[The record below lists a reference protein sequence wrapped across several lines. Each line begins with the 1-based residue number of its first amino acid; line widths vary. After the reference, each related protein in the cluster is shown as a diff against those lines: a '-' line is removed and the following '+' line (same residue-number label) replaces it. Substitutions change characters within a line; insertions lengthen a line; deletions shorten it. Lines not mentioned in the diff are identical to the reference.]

1 MDIIAS
7 HQHGLAEQLA
17 HEAAALAGRDRDAVQ
32 RAIVGHHLYQHSG
45 GRHTFALIAAA
56 ASLALD
62 RRLARLAKS
71 ARAAKR
77 WPRRDDALAGR
88 LELFAGEARRIDRER
103 CEALLLAYRLATTP
117 GLRGADVGGDAA
129 LAGAYG
135 AGDARDDYLT
145 HLRWAEARW
154 GARIEAAIDALTWI
168 KPPRDLTRA
177 VGALRLPI
185 EQYDRAARKG
195 WAKTE
200 RLLTADR
207 ALPRGFAG
215 NPGQHYYAIQRA
227 LADKRRKLKGEWPD
241 FDPADAVAIAA

>member
-17 HEAAALAGRDRDAVQ
+17 NEAAALAGRDRDAVQ

-45 GRHTFALIAAA
+45 GRHAFALIAAG

-62 RRLARLAKS
+62 RRLARLAK
-71 ARAAKR
+71 AAVR
-77 WPRRDDALAGR
+77 WPRRDEALAGR
-88 LELFAGEARRIDRER
+88 LETFAGQARAIDRER

-117 GLRGADVGGDAA
+117 GLRGADVGGDAS

-135 AGDARDDYLT
+135 AGDAREDYVT

-154 GARIEAAIDALTWI
+154 GVRIEAAIDALAWT
-168 KPPRDLTRA
+168 KPPRDLAKA
-177 VGALRLPI
+177 VAALRLPI
-185 EQYDRAARKG
+185 ESFDRAARKG
-195 WAKTE
+195 WARTE
-200 RLLTADR
+200 RALTADK

-227 LADKRRKLKGEWPD
+227 LADKRRKLTGEWPD
-241 FDPADAVAIAA
+241 FDPAEAVAIAA

>member
-17 HEAAALAGRDRDAVQ
+17 HEAAALAGRDSDAVQ
-32 RAIVGHHLYQHSG
+32 RAIVGHHLYQHSN

-62 RRLARLAKS
+62 RRLTRLAKA

-77 WPRRDDALAGR
+77 WPRRDEALAGR
-88 LELFAGEARRIDRER
+88 LEAFAGEARRIDRER

-135 AGDARDDYLT
+135 AGGARDNYLT
-145 HLRWAEARW
+145 HLRWAEVRW
-154 GARIEAAIDALTWI
+154 GARIETAIDALAWI
-168 KPPRDLTRA
+168 KPPRKLSKA
-177 VGALRLPI
+177 VAALRLPV
-185 EQYDRAARKG
+185 ELFDCADRKG
-195 WAKTE
+195 WARTE
-200 RLLTADR
+200 RSLIADR
-207 ALPRGFAG
+207 ALPRGFAD

-227 LADKRRKLKGEWPD
+227 LADKRRKLKGEWSD